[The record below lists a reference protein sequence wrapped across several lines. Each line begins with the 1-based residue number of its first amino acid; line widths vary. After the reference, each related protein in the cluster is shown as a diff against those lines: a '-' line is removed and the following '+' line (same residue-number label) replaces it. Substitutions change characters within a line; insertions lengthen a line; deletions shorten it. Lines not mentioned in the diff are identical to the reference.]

1 MVGSARPSFQRVAV
15 VSDIHGNAVAMA
27 AVARD
32 VLASEPDA
40 LVFGGDLTWGPM
52 PEETWLLATKLEESL
67 GGSVFFVRGNAE
79 RALAELRARAQA
91 RQTTARER
99 WMLEQHSAAT
109 LDTLGTFSTTI
120 TLDVLGL
127 GPTRF
132 CHGSPR
138 TDEELITPRTPDERM
153 IALLEQVDE
162 RVLVSAHTHIQFDR
176 HVVGIRSIN
185 PGSVGM
191 PYQAAPGAYWALLGP
206 DVELRRTEYELGA
219 AVSAYRATD
228 DPLVDEI
235 VDTLLVPPTPDEV
248 IAAAET
254 LGCSG

>member
-1 MVGSARPSFQRVAV
+1 MPDSGGTRFKRLAV

-52 PEETWLLATKLEESL
+52 PEQTWLLAIELQDSLE
-67 GGSVFFVRGNAE
+67 GPVFFIRGNAE
-79 RALAELRARAQA
+79 RSLAELRNRDQA
-91 RQTTARER
+91 GQTTARER

-109 LDTLGTFSTTI
+109 LDALGTFSSTV
-120 TLDVLGL
+120 TLDVQGL

-138 TDEELITPRTPDERM
+138 SDEELITPRTPDERM
-153 IALLEQVDE
+153 TALLEQVDE
-162 RVLVSAHTHIQFDR
+162 RVLICAHTHIQFDR
-176 HVVGIRSIN
+176 RVVGIRSIN

-191 PYQAAPGAYWALLGP
+191 PYETDPGAYWALLGP
-206 DVELRRTEYELGA
+206 DVELRRTEYALGA
-219 AVSAYRATD
+219 AVSACRASG
-228 DPLVDEI
+228 DPLAEEI
-235 VDTLLVPPTPDEV
+235 AETLLAPPTPDEV

-254 LGCSG
+254 LRCSG

>member
-1 MVGSARPSFQRVAV
+1 MVGSSSPSFQRVAV

-32 VLASEPDA
+32 VLASDPDA

-52 PEETWLLATKLEESL
+52 PEETWRLATKLQESL
-67 GGSVFFVRGNAE
+67 GGSVFFIRGNAE
-79 RALAELRARAQA
+79 RALAELRDRARA

-99 WMLEQHSAAT
+99 WMLEQHSAGT
-109 LDTLGTFSTTI
+109 LDALGTFSTTV
-120 TLDVLGL
+120 TLDVQGL

-162 RVLVSAHTHIQFDR
+162 RVLVSAHTHLQFDR